1 MDVVRVS
8 SAFPGRVRE
17 NGTAFPQICE
27 LDVDVQV
34 GVLSGPS
41 SKDVDVDTH
50 AAVLVLDFEKEI
62 DCQRPYTYVACLCVS
77 FPP

>member
-1 MDVVRVS
+1 MDAARVS
-8 SAFPGRVRE
+8 SASPGRVRE
-17 NGTAFPQICE
+17 IGTAFPQICE

-50 AAVLVLDFEKEI
+50 AAVLVQGFEKTI

-77 FPP
+77 SPP